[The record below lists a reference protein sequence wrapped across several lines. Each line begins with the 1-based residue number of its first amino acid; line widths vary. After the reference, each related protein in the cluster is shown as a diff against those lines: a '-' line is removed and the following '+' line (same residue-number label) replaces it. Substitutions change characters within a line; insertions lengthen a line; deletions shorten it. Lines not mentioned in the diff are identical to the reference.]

1 MLTEIL
7 LIKNFM
13 LRLSWKEICNWA
25 GALTALRL
33 LVAVSYPFFAGQE
46 LWAFSL
52 LLFGAISDIFDGVL
66 ARKLKVVSHTG
77 AFVDG
82 WVDKIFNI
90 NVAWSLSLMGY
101 LPWWLGFLLFSRE
114 WIQIPLVPY
123 YVARYMRGYVP
134 KNKPF
139 WAGKVASVSLVI
151 ALSAGIWQEPIILLV
166 SSLLTSILGLWTS
179 LIYFQREFELFLKD
193 NY

>member
-1 MLTEIL
+1 ML
-7 LIKNFM
+7 K
-13 LRLSWKEICNWA
+13 LSWQEIFNWA
-25 GALTALRL
+25 GCLTGLRF
-33 LVAVSYPFFAGQE
+33 LVAVSYPFFAGE
-46 LWAFSL
+46 ESWAFSL
-52 LLFGAISDIFDGVL
+52 LLFGAISDIFDGML
-66 ARKLKVVSHTG
+66 ARKLGLESHTG

-90 NVAWSLSLMGY
+90 NVAWSLTLMDY

-123 YVARYMRGYVP
+123 YVTQYMRGRIP

-139 WAGKVASVSLVI
+139 WAGKVASVSLVV
-151 ALSAGIWQEPIILLV
+151 ALSAGIWQFPVLLLLA
-166 SSLLTSILGLWTS
+166 SLLTAVLGLWTA

-193 NY
+193 N